1 MNIFLKIKK
10 HNRLLKRELLKA
22 KKGSVINL
30 TKLLISRDNVVK
42 DCEINYQQPFNLSER
57 DGGSWK

>member
-22 KKGSVINL
+22 KKGDVINL

-42 DCEINYQQPFNLSER
+42 NCETSCQQPFCSNER
-57 DGGSWK
+57 NGKY